1 MMNLLKSAI
10 QYELDSFY
18 AELMSQEIPHRA
30 ITQSAFTQARK
41 KLKYEAFVELND
53 HAVSAFYEGAPI
65 RRWHGYR
72 LLAVDGSTLR
82 LPNTPGVR
90 NTFDAV
96 EGEVPLGRLSELYD
110 VMNHVMI
117 GTEFSA
123 MEMGEGFHA
132 ELLLPRAEKGDVVL
146 YDRGYPSFYLMAL
159 HAKAGIDYCMRTPV
173 GRFRPVT
180 DFAASGALDAWVTIT
195 PCRTAKQD
203 CLRNDLDITPI
214 RVRLIRVELPSGEV
228 EVLMTTLDE
237 EVVADE
243 FAALYFKRWGIE
255 EGYKHQKCRAE
266 LENFSGKTVHSVYQ
280 DLFAKLL
287 TINVSAMCA
296 FAAEQQAEQKTAH
309 RKLNYQINRS
319 KALSK
324 AKYHLV
330 CAILNTQ
337 DRLEKLLSWIASD
350 VEAVRPGR
358 ASVRDKPGRKKPGFH
373 SSYKRN
379 A

>member
-1 MMNLLKSAI
+1 MNLLKSAI

-18 AELMSQEIPHRA
+18 AQLTSQEIPSRE

-53 HAVSAFYEGAPI
+53 HAVGAFYADAPI
-65 RRWHGYR
+65 RRWHGHR

-82 LPNTPGVR
+82 LPNTPEIR
-90 NTFDAV
+90 TTFDAV

-123 MEMGEGFHA
+123 MEIGEGFHA
-132 ELLLPRAEKGDVVL
+132 ELLLPRAVSGDVVL

-173 GRFRPVT
+173 GRFKAVT
-180 DFAASGALDAWVTIT
+180 DFAASGTLDAWVTIA

-214 RVRLIRVELPSGEV
+214 RVRLIRVELSDGEV
-228 EVLMTTLDE
+228 EVLITTLGDE
-237 EVVADE
+237 IATEE
-243 FAALYFKRWGIE
+243 FAALYFQRWGIE
-255 EGYKHQKCRAE
+255 EGYKHQKCHGE
-266 LENFSGKTVHSVYQ
+266 LENFSGKTVHSIYQ

-287 TINVSAMCA
+287 TINLSAMCA

-309 RKLNYQINRS
+309 RKLDYRINRS

-324 AKYHLV
+324 AKYHMV
-330 CAILNTQ
+330 CAILNMQ
-337 DRLEKLLSWIASD
+337 DRLEKLIGWIASD
-350 VEAVRPGR
+350 VEAVRPER
-358 ASVRDKPGRKKPGFH
+358 KFVRDKPGRKKPGFH
-373 SSYKRN
+373 SAYKRN